1 MSGSGTKMKKIILE
15 NTTGNHSKYYE
26 MEEQSN
32 GEFIAKWGR
41 ISARS
46 GFPAQ
51 KAYPMSD
58 WDKVL
63 NSKLKKGYSTKS
75 TKKVRMKDVLD
86 EQSFSLE
93 FWNKIFSKMNT
104 LLVLMEAC
112 KPNRDI
118 DDIEIRWV
126 EDRIEYFNAEERLLT
141 KEEMLTANLYWKKYN
156 GNINVIRS

>member
-1 MSGSGTKMKKIILE
+1 MI
-15 NTTGNHSKYYE
+15 
-26 MEEQSN
+26 
-32 GEFIAKWGR
+32 
-41 ISARS
+41 
-46 GFPAQ
+46 
-51 KAYPMSD
+51 
-58 WDKVL
+58 
-63 NSKLKKGYSTKS
+63 
-75 TKKVRMKDVLD
+75 
-86 EQSFSLE
+86 
-93 FWNKIFSKMNT
+93 T